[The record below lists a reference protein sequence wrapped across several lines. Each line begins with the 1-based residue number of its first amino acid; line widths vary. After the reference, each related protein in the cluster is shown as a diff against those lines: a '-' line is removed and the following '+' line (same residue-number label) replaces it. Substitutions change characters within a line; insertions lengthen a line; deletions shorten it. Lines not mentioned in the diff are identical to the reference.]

1 MALTLLWVVPMCSH
15 PLGQPSQLGPDL
27 LIVGQVKWSG
37 SHQGSAQSS
46 RRREKQEGAGLGIY
60 EAPTACWI
68 FPFSVPLSTHL
79 TLWAGGVLTSP
90 ARMLVLEMLVLTI
103 GPLWGLG

>member
-1 MALTLLWVVPMCSH
+1 MFSH
-15 PLGQPSQLGPDL
+15 PPGQPSQLGPGL
-27 LIVGQVKWSG
+27 LTLGQVRWSG
-37 SHQGSAQSS
+37 SCQDSAQSS
-46 RRREKQEGAGLGIY
+46 GRREKQEGAELGIY